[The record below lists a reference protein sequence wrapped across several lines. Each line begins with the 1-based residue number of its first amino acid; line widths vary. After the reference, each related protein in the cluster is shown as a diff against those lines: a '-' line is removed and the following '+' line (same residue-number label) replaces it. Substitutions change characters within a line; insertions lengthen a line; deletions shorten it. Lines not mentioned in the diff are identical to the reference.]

1 MSESVTPV
9 AGMPSSILNE
19 GATPSLVTPGQLL
32 QSGPVSSS
40 QPPQMA
46 QRDVQVVQVSS
57 SELSPSI
64 VATEAREPILPLPL
78 PSDHKVFV
86 SQFMV
91 EIFHHCFN

>member
-1 MSESVTPV
+1 MSESVTPI
-9 AGMPSSILNE
+9 AGTPSSILNE

-32 QSGPVSSS
+32 QPGPGSSS
-40 QPPQMA
+40 QPSQTA

-64 VATEAREPILPLPL
+64 AATEAQEPILPLPS
-78 PSDHKVFV
+78 PFDHKVFV

-91 EIFHHCFN
+91 EIFRLCFN